1 MESFARIYASQIV
14 KGWSK
19 LHHLYLPPKQ
29 AVHLGIL
36 PNTIP
41 SATFRINSSLLPDID
56 CKLFF
61 KASFNF

>member
-1 MESFARIYASQIV
+1 MESSASVIFSHII
-14 KGWSK
+14 KNRSK
-19 LHHLYLPPKQ
+19 LEDLYLPPKH

-41 SATFRINSSLLPDID
+41 SATFLINSSLLPDID